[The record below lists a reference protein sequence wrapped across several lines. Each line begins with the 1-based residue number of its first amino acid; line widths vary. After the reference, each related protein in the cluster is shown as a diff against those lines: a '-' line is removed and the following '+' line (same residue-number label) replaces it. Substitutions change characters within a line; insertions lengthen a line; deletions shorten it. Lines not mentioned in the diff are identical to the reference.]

1 MSFSN
6 SKPGR
11 SPRPTSGSPRS
22 QPDEDGAEW
31 RAYLDPRLILAR
43 ELPTLDQGEAPPA
56 GERAPAGEE
65 PPSGRSQRLAME
77 LERLDIEC
85 EPLTR
90 RWFPPYG
97 FFVKR
102 PR

>member
-1 MSFSN
+1 
-6 SKPGR
+6 
-11 SPRPTSGSPRS
+11 
-22 QPDEDGAEW
+22 
-31 RAYLDPRLILAR
+31 
-43 ELPTLDQGEAPPA
+43 
-56 GERAPAGEE
+56 
-65 PPSGRSQRLAME
+65 ME